1 MLPYGMF
8 DISRSA
14 DEARRAEKLASI
26 YHKGQQQA
34 WEGRHVLKE
43 LIEKHGGLHLDP
55 AHRGPIRRIFSVLM
69 WGELAAWKI
78 SAQLAD
84 ALVPLEA
91 KMAATSQVFD
101 EARHFYVLHDYLQ
114 ALNNVPAKPDKH
126 TETALNLVLETPNL
140 VQKLLG
146 MQMLF
151 EPTALTIFKIVR
163 ELNVEPVLSDLLTYF
178 EKDEARHVG
187 LGIQA
192 LPELINEQGLRD
204 ATSTILFQ
212 LRVVGHV
219 LRALRVLED
228 DFQTLGMSSRDVL
241 ERGILKFQLSNDVL
255 LSQLD
260 LDLRPVQ
267 EVAKRSIVAVCELM
281 FPREGSSGTVDR
293 LFAAAR
299 TLRHGADFKV
309 DAAAA

>member
-14 DEARRAEKLASI
+14 DEARRAEKLAGI

-34 WEGRHVLKE
+34 WEGRKILQD
-43 LIEKHGGLHLDP
+43 LMQKHGGLRMKP
-55 AHRGPIRRIFSVLM
+55 EHRGPIRRIFSVLM

-101 EARHFYVLHDYLQ
+101 EARHFYVLHDYLV
-114 ALNNVPAKPDKH
+114 ALNNVPSRPDRH
-126 TETALNLVLETPNL
+126 TETALNLVLDTDNL

-163 ELNVEPVLSDLLTYF
+163 ELNIEPVLSDLLHYF

-187 LGIQA
+187 LGVQA
-192 LPELINEQGLRD
+192 LPELINHVSPRE
-204 ATSTILFQ
+204 AASTLVFQ
-212 LRVVGHV
+212 LRLIGHI
-219 LRALRVLED
+219 LRALRHLED
-228 DFQTLGMSSRDVL
+228 DFDVLGMSPRDVL

-267 EVAKRSIVAVCELM
+267 EVAKRSVVAVCEVM
-281 FPREGSSGTVDR
+281 FPRDDAASPAHR
-293 LFAAAR
+293 LYRAAR
-299 TLRHGADFKV
+299 TLRHGADFRV
-309 DAAAA
+309 DSAAA

>member
-8 DISRSA
+8 EVSRSA
-14 DEARRAEKLASI
+14 EEARRAEKLASI
-26 YHKGQQQA
+26 YHKSQQQA
-34 WEGRHVLKE
+34 WEGRKILHE
-43 LIEKHGGLHLDP
+43 LVGKHGGLRVKP
-55 AHRGPIRRIFSVLM
+55 EHRGPIRRIFSVLM

-84 ALVPLEA
+84 SLVPLEA

-101 EARHFYVLHDYLQ
+101 EARHFYVLHDYLV
-114 ALNNVPAKPDKH
+114 ALNNVPSRPDRH
-126 TETALNLVLETPNL
+126 TEQALNLVLDTPNL

-163 ELNVEPVLSDLLTYF
+163 DLNVEPVLSELLHYF

-187 LGIQA
+187 LGVQA
-192 LPELINEQGLRD
+192 LPEMLNESGPRQ
-204 ATSTILFQ
+204 AASTLMFQ
-212 LRVVGHV
+212 LRLVGHI
-219 LRALRVLED
+219 LRALHHLED
-228 DFQTLGMSSRDVL
+228 DFQALGMSARDVL
-241 ERGILKFQLSNDVL
+241 ERGILKYQLSNDVL

-260 LDLRPVQ
+260 IDLRPVQ
-267 EVAKRSIVAVCELM
+267 EVAKRSVVAVCEM
-281 FPREGSSGTVDR
+281 FFPRGDASTKER
-293 LFAAAR
+293 FLRAAR
-299 TLRHGADFKV
+299 TLTHGADFQV